1 MKKSIKT
8 NLIIK
13 LSSLIAITLTATY
26 IAAYVS
32 VRNEINLV
40 LDADLAKSSKLILGV
55 VSHDG
60 FVHSASNLESEL
72 SQKVFN
78 KFEYKI
84 HIQAWKGSRMVYN
97 SGEKLDV
104 AKPDYSGFKDVWLQD
119 KWWRSFA
126 INDQVSDITVLVL
139 EKSALRNHLINEI
152 LVTLLIPLIICFAPL
167 FLIIISAVKSELSPL
182 KSVAKSIEEISTK
195 TLKKYRS
202 PSVPVEMAPF
212 VDSFNSL
219 LARLDQSMESERRFS
234 DYAAHELNTPLA
246 AIKLQAQIIASGKH
260 PQKNS
265 EYLADL
271 LSATDRAAHLVEQ
284 LLTLS
289 RLEIDDKDLAKE
301 EFDLNE
307 LLAVLIESKSQIFA
321 NKKLK
326 ISVQKNDAPNLVR
339 ANKIYIQIMIENL
352 LENAFKY
359 SFDESEINIKIEC
372 GIVEIVNRGKQIS
385 AEEVAKIFDNFYRAK
400 NSQDQVGSGLGLAIA
415 RKIANLH
422 GGEIYFSS
430 NAEKTVVS
438 ADLNG
443 AICRRIIH

>member
-139 EKSALRNHLINEI
+139 EKSALRNHLISEI

-202 PSVPVEMAPF
+202 PSVPVEMTPF

-246 AIKLQAQIIASGKH
+246 AIKLQAQIIA
-260 PQKNS
+260 
-265 EYLADL
+265 
-271 LSATDRAAHLVEQ
+271 
-284 LLTLS
+284 
-289 RLEIDDKDLAKE
+289 
-301 EFDLNE
+301 
-307 LLAVLIESKSQIFA
+307 

-326 ISVQKNDAPNLVR
+326 ISVQKNDVPNLVR